1 MVAVAGAIIIAVIL
15 VIVLPVLFLL
25 GGTILAIVLGWL
37 LYDHAEAIHPGS
49 ELIET
54 NI

>member
-1 MVAVAGAIIIAVIL
+1 VAGAVIIAVIL

-25 GGTILAIVLGWL
+25 GGTIVAMVLGWL
-37 LYDHAEAIHPGS
+37 LYDHAEATHPGS
-49 ELIET
+49 ELIDT